1 MSFDPFE
8 YQKKMVQEWEKNLA
22 KYMDKT
28 MRDPGFMQL
37 VSRNLGTSLDVQ
49 KVVKDQMQ
57 KGLAGLSIPTSEDL
71 KKVFT
76 VLNRVESLLLDLEER
91 VTDLEG
97 KNGKSSPAPE
107 AASSAGAAN
116 SADAGTGRVAP
127 KRKKA
132 AAR

>member
-37 VSRNLGTSLDVQ
+37 MSRNLGTSLDVQ
-49 KVVKDQMQ
+49 KMVKDQMQ

-71 KKVFT
+71 KKIYT

-91 VTDLEG
+91 VQDLEARDAREG
-97 KNGKSSPAPE
+97 EATPAPK
-107 AASSAGAAN
+107 AAPAAK
-116 SADAGTGRVAP
+116 AP
-127 KRKKA
+127 KRRKA
-132 AAR
+132 AAAK

>member
-37 VSRNLGTSLDVQ
+37 VSRNMGASLDVQ
-49 KVVKDQMQ
+49 KMVKDQMQ
-57 KGLAGLSIPTSEDL
+57 KGMASLSIPTSEDL
-71 KKVFT
+71 KKIYT
-76 VLNRVESLLLDLEER
+76 TLNRVESLLLDLEER
-91 VTDLEG
+91 MSDLEAR
-97 KNGKSSPAPE
+97 NGASRPT
-107 AASSAGAAN
+107 AAATAAT
-116 SADAGTGRVAP
+116 ATLAAERPAP

-132 AAR
+132 ASK

>member
-37 VSRNLGTSLDVQ
+37 MSRNLGTSLDVQ

-71 KKVFT
+71 KKIYT
-76 VLNRVESLLLDLEER
+76 VLNRMETLLLDLEER
-91 VTDLEG
+91 VQDIEARTAPEVQAA
-97 KNGKSSPAPE
+97 PAP
-107 AASSAGAAN
+107 AKA
-116 SADAGTGRVAP
+116 AP

-132 AAR
+132 AAAK